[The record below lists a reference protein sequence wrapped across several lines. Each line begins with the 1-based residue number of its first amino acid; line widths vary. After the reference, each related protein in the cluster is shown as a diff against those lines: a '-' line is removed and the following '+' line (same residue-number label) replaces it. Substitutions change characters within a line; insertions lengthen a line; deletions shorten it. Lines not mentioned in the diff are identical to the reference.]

1 MNDRNEAINWA
12 KSILDRPDEYY
23 ILDTETTGLA
33 GPEIIELGIIDLEGN
48 EIINQR
54 FCPKTQVTVGA
65 SNIHGMTN
73 HSLAN
78 EPLFDTV
85 IDCLQEMIFDR
96 KLLVYNLPFDREAL
110 FFTFGDRGYD
120 VPPIAGECVM
130 QWYSQFCGEWND
142 YRGGYRWQK
151 LPGGDHSAVGDCK
164 ATLEVIKGMAA
175 SPMGCDLLPLAVT
188 AD

>member
-1 MNDRNEAINWA
+1 MNDRNDAILWA
-12 KSILDRPDEYY
+12 KSILNSPDEYY

-33 GPEIIELGIIDLEGN
+33 GPEIIELGIIDLDGN
-48 EIINQR
+48 EIMNQR
-54 FCPKTQVTVGA
+54 FSPKTQVTEGA

-73 HSLAN
+73 ASLQD
-78 EPLFDTV
+78 EPPFDSV
-85 IDCLQEMIFDR
+85 IDCLNELIFDR

-110 FFTFGDRGYD
+110 AFTFGDRGYD
-120 VPPIAGECVM
+120 APTIKGECVM

-142 YRGGYRWQK
+142 YRGSYRWQK

-164 ATLEVIKGMAA
+164 ATLRVIKGMAE
-175 SPMGCDLLPLAVT
+175 SPMGFGLLPLAAT